1 MISGSKIPWKVTGR
15 KEALAEYS
23 GQARRRLVPWAQ
35 TTRPRARSLR
45 VKAYF
50 PRGQRGGYEGA
61 VCCWKPESV
70 LS

>member
-50 PRGQRGGYEGA
+50 PGDRGVGMRGLCVVGSLK
-61 VCCWKPESV
+61 VS
-70 LS
+70 